1 MKPHIIFEDNHL
13 FITIK
18 PFNMPVQ
25 EDSSGDPD
33 FLSEIKSFI
42 KKRDKKPGN
51 VFLGLV
57 HRLDRPSGGIMIFA
71 KTSKAASRLS
81 DQFRRKIIEK
91 KYLAVVEGVLDK
103 KKGRL
108 TDFLLK
114 DSKKNM
120 VSVVKA
126 SEKASKKAILDY
138 RIKETQNNLSLA
150 EISLITGRAHQIRV
164 QFASRGFP
172 IIGDMKYGKTIK
184 DRKSEL
190 ALWSSTISF
199 EHPVK
204 KNRITLATP
213 RPKKWPWELFSQ
225 L

>member
-1 MKPHIIFEDNHL
+1 MKIPVILEDNHL

-25 EDSSGDPD
+25 KDSSGDLD
-33 FLSEIKSFI
+33 FLSAIKNFI

-57 HRLDRPSGGIMIFA
+57 HRLDRPSGGIMVFA

-91 KYLAVVEGVLDK
+91 QYLAVVEGVPKL
-103 KKGRL
+103 KKGRF

-114 DSKKNM
+114 NSAKNM

-126 SEKASKKAILDY
+126 NEKAAKQAVLDY
-138 RIKETQNNLSLA
+138 KIKETRNKLSLV
-150 EISLITGRAHQIRV
+150 EISLITGRPHQIRV
-164 QFASRGFP
+164 QFASRSFP

-184 DRKSEL
+184 EKKSEL

-204 KNRITLATP
+204 KNRITFAAP
-213 RPKKWPWELFSQ
+213 PPKKWPWELFR
-225 L
+225 